1 MRQCFMQLALCVIC
15 AHGSATAQR
24 IASRL
29 ASDSP
34 NQSQHQN
41 DHKKKAEKTA
51 RAIPPI
57 DAVRPCRQ
65 RAKQQQK
72 QDHDQN
78 RAHGISLNMR
88 KENRFPGE
96 TFPGLGGWQTSV
108 KTSLTTGPA
117 AVLHARMKL
126 KLKRKLRCSFCGRD
140 ESAVAKLLGGPRAY
154 ICDACIGV
162 CNRILDATPE
172 ASGDWDLM

>member
-1 MRQCFMQLALCVIC
+1 
-15 AHGSATAQR
+15 
-24 IASRL
+24 
-29 ASDSP
+29 
-34 NQSQHQN
+34 
-41 DHKKKAEKTA
+41 
-51 RAIPPI
+51 
-57 DAVRPCRQ
+57 
-65 RAKQQQK
+65 
-72 QDHDQN
+72 
-78 RAHGISLNMR
+78 MR

-172 ASGDWDLM
+172 ASGDWDSMTDKDLLASLKSAEASVDAVRSLLQTRIEVLRKRGVSWSDIGGALNISRQAAWERFS